1 MTLALNSKQHS
12 DSPQLLKQLNNNP
25 ALEEF
30 SKHIAARVISELTSQ
45 TTDWYFLKGILFIT
59 GSSGQGYIATT
70 DSCNC
75 KAGSLK
81 KRCWHRAAHAII
93 SEVFLDIYV
102 CPDVSEFF
110 KPDLEEYA
118 EARQRE
124 ISREALDI
132 FYANARE
139 VNATV
144 VSAAQI

>member
-59 GSSGQGYIATT
+59 GSSGQGYVVTRE
-70 DSCNC
+70 SCNC

-81 KRCWHRAAHAII
+81 KRCWHKAAHAII
-93 SEVFLDIYV
+93 SEVFWETYI

-110 KPDLEEYA
+110 KHDLEKYA
-118 EARQRE
+118 EERHRE
-124 ISREALDI
+124 NCKEALEI
-132 FYANARE
+132 LYANSVE
-139 VNATV
+139 TNGIVIST
-144 VSAAQI
+144 IHT